1 MGAKREKRHYRKVDL
16 SNLRRESYKEL
27 TPGVQTQYRDLSLEY
42 FRLADETRAAFRRL
56 FQYQKDHPELF
67 PLHWS

>member
-16 SNLRRESYKEL
+16 SNLGKFLEP
-27 TPGVQTQYRDLSLEY
+27 TPEVRTQYGDLNLEY